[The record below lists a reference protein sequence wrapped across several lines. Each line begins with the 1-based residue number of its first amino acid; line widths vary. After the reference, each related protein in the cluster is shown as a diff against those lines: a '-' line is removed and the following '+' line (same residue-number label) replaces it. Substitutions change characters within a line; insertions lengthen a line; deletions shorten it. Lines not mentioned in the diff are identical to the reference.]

1 MSLGGDAEEVLQVVE
16 VDVDGADRHPGPFR
30 DLPRGRAEPAVGKQV
45 EQRVGNGVA
54 GLGRAGGAAV
64 DCRPFHHDWLRTVHE
79 GAPFTKAQCTD
90 GARGVQ
96 DRRKIAPTGGPTLS
110 ILDRM
115 PHPDVSFE
123 RARLDFAQSCLEAMR
138 RRTAERVANEDI
150 LAANE
155 ADADAVRWQL
165 QRRLASL
172 EDEVAVLCFGRI
184 DEESGER
191 WYVGRRHIEDG
202 TGVPVVVDW
211 RAGVA
216 TPFYRAT
223 LADPFGL
230 DRRRRF
236 VFSARELTDVF
247 EEDFTDPDSLAGS
260 GGVPDPL
267 LAELGRARTGQMRD
281 IVATIQAEQDAIIRA
296 PIETC
301 LVVQGGPGTGKTAV
315 GLHRAAFLLYEHRA
329 RLAREGVLVVGPN
342 PVFLRYISQVLPSL
356 GETSATQTTVDGLL
370 ALRFR
375 VVADDALAV
384 AAIKGDAR
392 LAEVIARGAA
402 DAVRV
407 PSDGLTV
414 RFRTRRLTLAADDVR
429 EIVDEARRRD
439 APFATQRERF
449 RMSLVR
455 RAYDRYKGGVAIEI
469 DEDDFGVAL
478 LADAETRKAI
488 DACWRSVNPVGLVR
502 SLLTQRAFLARAA
515 AGVLSDHEQRA
526 ILRPRDRADAWTA
539 DDLPLIDEAEAFVRG
554 APRRFGHVVV
564 DEAQDLSPMQLRML
578 ARRAQRHSMTVLG
591 DLAQATGPAS
601 PSNWEATLRHLGRP
615 VNAQPADLTM
625 GYRLPG
631 AFLALA
637 NRLLPTAAPGVAAS
651 RSVRADGDPPDTH
664 EFAPDLLVPTIAE
677 HASRLRRSSA
687 RLQSSRPTPAST
699 HFVARSRIAASCSRS
714 RVRSTPTGRSWCWRP
729 ASRRASNS
737 TR

>member
-1 MSLGGDAEEVLQVVE
+1 MVHALCKVTFNRRPARLTVVI
-16 VDVDGADRHPGPFR
+16 VDD
-30 DLPRGRAEPAVGKQV
+30 
-45 EQRVGNGVA
+45 
-54 GLGRAGGAAV
+54 
-64 DCRPFHHDWLRTVHE
+64 
-79 GAPFTKAQCTD
+79 
-90 GARGVQ
+90 
-96 DRRKIAPTGGPTLS
+96 
-110 ILDRM
+110 M

-123 RARLDFAQSCLEAMR
+123 RARLEFAQSCLEAMR
-138 RRTAERVANEDI
+138 RRTEAKIANEDV

-155 ADADAVRWQL
+155 ADAEAVRWQL

-172 EDEVAVLCFGRI
+172 DDDVAVLCFGRI
-184 DEESGER
+184 DEETGER

-202 TGVPVVVDW
+202 DGTPVVVDW

-230 DRRRRF
+230 ERRRRF
-236 VFSARELTDVF
+236 VFSARELADVF
-247 EEDFTDPDSLAGS
+247 EEDFSDPDSLAGS

-315 GLHRAAFLLYEHRA
+315 GLHRAAFLLYEHRT

-375 VVADDALAV
+375 VVAEDSLA
-384 AAIKGDAR
+384 AAAVKGDAR
-392 LAEVIARGAA
+392 LAEVIERAAA
-402 DAVRV
+402 DAIRV
-407 PSDGLTV
+407 PTGGLTV
-414 RFRTRRLTLAADDVR
+414 RFRTRELTLGPGDVQAL
-429 EIVDEARRRD
+429 VDEARRRD

-449 RMSLVR
+449 RQSLIR
-455 RAYDRYKGGVAIEI
+455 RAYDRYTGGVAIGL
-469 DEDDFGVAL
+469 DEQEFGVGV
-478 LADAETRKAI
+478 LADAESRKAI
-488 DACWRSVNPVGLVR
+488 DGCWKSVSPVALVR

-515 AGVLSDHEQRA
+515 DGALTEAEQALMSRRKA
-526 ILRPRDRADAWTA
+526 KTGDAWTV
-539 DDLPLIDEAEAFVRG
+539 DDLPLIDEAESFVKG

-564 DEAQDLSPMQLRML
+564 DEAQDLSPMQLRMI
-578 ARRAQRHSMTVLG
+578 ARRAHRHSMTVLG

-601 PSNWEATLRHLGRP
+601 PTSWEATLAHLGRP
-615 VNAQPADLTM
+615 ANAQPAELTM

-637 NRLLPTAAPGVAAS
+637 NRLLPIAAPGVNPS
-651 RSVRADGDPPDTH
+651 RSVRADGDPPDAH
-664 EFAPDLLVPTIAE
+664 EFAADDLVAGIAE
-677 HASRLRRSSA
+677 HALALAKEFGTVAVIAADARVAELTRAIEDRGVILAEPGEVDPDRPLVVLSA
-687 RLQSSRPTPAST
+687 RLAKGLEFDAVIVAEPAEIAADEP
-699 HFVARSRIAASCSRS
+699 HGARLLFVAL
-714 RVRSTPTGRSWCWRP
+714 T
-729 ASRRASNS
+729 RAVQHLALAHSQPLPEALLGG
-737 TR
+737 